1 MVTFEWA
8 IRKDRENIKQHQV
21 SFTEAQEAFFDPKRV
36 IYEDIKHSTP
46 TEARFFCIG
55 LVHGKPC
62 TVRYTLRDGNIRIF
76 GAGFWRKEQ
85 KSMNEKIKIGDI
97 VEGTFG
103 PMRRIVDN
111 LPTPDQ
117 LVRREVDAEKITM
130 LLDRTTL
137 KFFRELAD
145 AQGASYQR
153 MIRELL
159 KEYVAVHKEKMTA

>member
-1 MVTFEWA
+1 
-8 IRKDRENIKQHQV
+8 
-21 SFTEAQEAFFDPKRV
+21 
-36 IYEDIKHSTP
+36 
-46 TEARFFCIG
+46 
-55 LVHGKPC
+55 
-62 TVRYTLRDGNIRIF
+62 
-76 GAGFWRKEQ
+76 
-85 KSMNEKIKIGDI
+85 MNEKIKIGDV

-137 KFFRELAD
+137 KFFREIAD